1 MVSNLE
7 GDVTGDVTGDVS
19 GSSGS
24 TTGNAATAT
33 ALATARTIGG
43 TSFDGTANIAVGL
56 ADTATAL
63 ATARTIGGTSFDGT
77 TNIVPATATLATT
90 VTVTDSAVN
99 TNFPVVFH
107 NESNGLL
114 DDTGALRYNPS
125 TGELLVPNLTVAGTS
140 TVVDTVTMNA
150 QNAIIF
156 EGATAD
162 AHETTLSIVDPTAD
176 HTQYLINQSGYIP
189 VLAASTTTAITSTP
203 AELNTLDALSR
214 GSIIYGNSSGV
225 TTVLPPGSNE
235 QVLVS
240 DGTDIAWANN
250 TGAGAENL
258 GDLNDVSTTG
268 EANGKILKH
277 NGSSWAVADDAGGMS
292 DIVEDLSPQLG
303 GDLDV
308 QDSEITTNTSNGNI
322 IVTPNGSGVFEVK
335 GAGGSDGTMQLNCS
349 SNTHGV
355 KIKSPPHSAAAS
367 YTLILPNT
375 VGTADQILQTNGT
388 GTLSWTD
395 ATSGDATQTLTDAAT
410 VTWNMA
416 NGNIGLWTIGGNRT
430 LQAPTNAVVG
440 TSVIRLTQDA
450 TGSRTVTW
458 PANFKW
464 SAGSAPVLSTA
475 AAAIDILSFIY
486 DGTNFYGSLVSRG
499 AA

>member
-1 MVSNLE
+1 
-7 GDVTGDVTGDVS
+7 
-19 GSSGS
+19 
-24 TTGNAATAT
+24 
-33 ALATARTIGG
+33 
-43 TSFDGTANIAVGL
+43 
-56 ADTATAL
+56 
-63 ATARTIGGTSFDGT
+63 
-77 TNIVPATATLATT
+77 
-90 VTVTDSAVN
+90 
-99 TNFPVVFH
+99 
-107 NESNGLL
+107 
-114 DDTGALRYNPS
+114 
-125 TGELLVPNLTVAGTS
+125 
-140 TVVDTVTMNA
+140 MNA

-162 AHETTLSIVDPTAD
+162 AHETTLSVVDPTAD
-176 HTQYLINQSGYIP
+176 HTQYLINQGGYIP

-203 AELNTLDALSR
+203 AELNKLDALSR
-214 GSIIYGNSSGV
+214 GSILYGNSSGA

-235 QVLVS
+235 QVLIS

-250 TGAGAENL
+250 TGAGAETL
-258 GDLNDVSTTG
+258 GALNDVSTSG
-268 EANGKILKH
+268 VANGKILKY
-277 NGSSWAVADDAGGMS
+277 NGTSWVVSDDTGGSETLAGLTDVSTSGVANGKILKYNGTSWVVSDDTGGI
-292 DIVEDLSPQLG
+292 DHVVEDLTPQLA

-308 QDSEITTNTSNGNI
+308 QDNELTTSTSNGNI
-322 IVTPNGSGVFEVK
+322 KVTPNGSGVFEVK
-335 GAGGSDGTMQLNCS
+335 GAGGADGTVQLNCS

-355 KIKSPPHSAAAS
+355 KIKSPPHSASAN

-388 GTLSWTD
+388 GTLSWAD

-410 VTWNMA
+410 VTWNIA

-440 TSVIRLTQDA
+440 TSVIRLTQDT
-450 TGSRTVTW
+450 TGTRTVTW

-475 AAAIDILSFIY
+475 ASAVDILSFFY